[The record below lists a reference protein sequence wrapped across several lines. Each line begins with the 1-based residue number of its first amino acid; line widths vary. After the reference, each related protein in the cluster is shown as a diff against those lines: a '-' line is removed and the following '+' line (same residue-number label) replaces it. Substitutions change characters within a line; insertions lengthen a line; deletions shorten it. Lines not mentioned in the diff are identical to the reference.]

1 MQALEEDAQMKE
13 RLSGY
18 HIKYLKFPVVT
29 LGKIPPRIT
38 GVKVHKSVH
47 RDEII
52 IDVGVQYSGD
62 LCIQVN
68 WKKSILYWAY
78 SYQQKSQ
85 KNSGNFCQ
93 ILGF

>member
-1 MQALEEDAQMKE
+1 MQALEEDTQMKE

-62 LCIQVN
+62 LCIQV
-68 WKKSILYWAY
+68 KTVFK
-78 SYQQKSQ
+78 
-85 KNSGNFCQ
+85 Q
-93 ILGF
+93 INMFHSVWEEIGDLIIVI

>member
-68 WKKSILYWAY
+68 WKKSILYWA
-78 SYQQKSQ
+78 
-85 KNSGNFCQ
+85 
-93 ILGF
+93 